1 MYTYI
6 HDPPNIHVEVI
17 FPPCFVWHSP
27 VSGAFQT
34 QLQAIR
40 GDTAELEEL
49 RLQVMYR
56 AGLLHLQADLKAAT
70 GWGGK
75 GGEYD
80 VVLYVNQCCIY
91 VNYIVGFHR
100 MFKSDLGSFKV
111 V

>member
-1 MYTYI
+1 MLRSYSHLALFGT
-6 HDPPNIHVEVI
+6 
-17 FPPCFVWHSP
+17 

-70 GWGGK
+70 GWG
-75 GGEYD
+75 
-80 VVLYVNQCCIY
+80 
-91 VNYIVGFHR
+91 
-100 MFKSDLGSFKV
+100 
-111 V
+111 